1 MDPRV
6 SSNLFTRRNFLSIAA
21 GFAATAAG
29 LGLTA
34 CNNAPSSPSTPA
46 TEEKKSANTS
56 YPVSFKLYDGDGN
69 EFEAKFDKAP
79 ESVVTLTDSAAEIL
93 LRLGLGSKIIGTIK
107 PDAPMPS
114 DIADE
119 YANIKQLGDKKS
131 LSREVV
137 VAANPNLI
145 VGRSRLFTSKDQTS
159 PKDYADL
166 GISVYTQLASSEQ
179 GDPTLAGIISDI
191 KNLGAIF
198 DVQSNADTYTADLQK
213 RLDAINERVKAHEK
227 DAKKTV
233 LVMTNL
239 KDGTFGLFG
248 GSEKSLEFTIID
260 QLGATPATTQSANGL
275 TYENLIKFNPDV
287 IIYVTAER
295 NKATDA
301 VAKDTLLGESSLQNV
316 PAIAN
321 NSIVEIP
328 YSEYIDYSP
337 RAFDSA
343 EKILEVLYPQK

>member
-1 MDPRV
+1 
-6 SSNLFTRRNFLSIAA
+6 
-21 GFAATAAG
+21 
-29 LGLTA
+29 
-34 CNNAPSSPSTPA
+34 
-46 TEEKKSANTS
+46 
-56 YPVSFKLYDGDGN
+56 LYDGDGN

-119 YANIKQLGDKKS
+119 YAKIKQLGDKKS

-191 KNLGAIF
+191 KNLGSIF

-233 LVMTNL
+233 
-239 KDGTFGLFG
+239 
-248 GSEKSLEFTIID
+248 
-260 QLGATPATTQSANGL
+260 
-275 TYENLIKFNPDV
+275 
-287 IIYVTAER
+287 
-295 NKATDA
+295 
-301 VAKDTLLGESSLQNV
+301 
-316 PAIAN
+316 
-321 NSIVEIP
+321 
-328 YSEYIDYSP
+328 
-337 RAFDSA
+337 
-343 EKILEVLYPQK
+343 

>member
-1 MDPRV
+1 
-6 SSNLFTRRNFLSIAA
+6 
-21 GFAATAAG
+21 
-29 LGLTA
+29 
-34 CNNAPSSPSTPA
+34 
-46 TEEKKSANTS
+46 
-56 YPVSFKLYDGDGN
+56 
-69 EFEAKFDKAP
+69 
-79 ESVVTLTDSAAEIL
+79 
-93 LRLGLGSKIIGTIK
+93 
-107 PDAPMPS
+107 MPS

-119 YANIKQLGDKKS
+119 YAKIKQLGDKKS
-131 LSREVV
+131 LSREVI

-145 VGRSRLFTSKDQTS
+145 VGRSRLFTSKDQTT

-191 KNLGAIF
+191 KNLGSIF

-321 NSIVEIP
+321 KSIVEIP